1 MFLQSPL
8 HTGAENLCIIKVAEC
23 AQFGLFGPRTM
34 GHQSLGTPPL
44 IVWTRLRRGRK
55 LQLALKWRASE
66 QRTKAG
72 TTNLL
77 FVHEMWNSSSNR
89 FHGSA
94 LTWPHWIRKV
104 GESDQ
109 KPRRRGLIYL
119 VAIAIPG
126 VWPHTI
132 PRLSPPMFGSTHAC
146 GSSDPVRPGVP
157 VGNHI
162 PAQTGS
168 HQSVEPTSFL
178 TTSPVSLKRSISVST
193 GLLVWNSSAERSLTR
208 SAWAIVSHDTWI
220 SFRRCEI
227 TKHRWWTT
235 WTLRKQFHTI

>member
-55 LQLALKWRASE
+55 LQLALKWRAGA

-94 LTWPHWIRKV
+94 LTWPHCWIRKV

-146 GSSDPVRPGVP
+146 GSSDPVRGGGP

-162 PAQTGS
+162 SRSDRKPSIGWANLLS
-168 HQSVEPTSFL
+168 YR
-178 TTSPVSLKRSISVST
+178 VS
-193 GLLVWNSSAERSLTR
+193 SLSET
-208 SAWAIVSHDTWI
+208 VD
-220 SFRRCEI
+220 FCE
-227 TKHRWWTT
+227 HGPSC
-235 WTLRKQFHTI
+235 LE